1 MVSHPFLIISLL
13 VWLDL
18 ESDPNNMAP
27 SPKRNPPA
35 AEETPAEEPQVELS
49 MYNVTIDTIYDVTI
63 VATVHGTDL

>member
-1 MVSHPFLIISLL
+1 
-13 VWLDL
+13 
-18 ESDPNNMAP
+18 MAP

-35 AEETPAEEPQVELS
+35 AEESPAEEPQVELS